1 MSSKIVIIGAGC
13 ASSMR
18 ARPAARSQHA
28 GNPRE
33 RLRAV
38 GPAVHP
44 AGGPAAANDR
54 RKWRRPATVVATPS
68 PPGHPPPGVSLT
80 GTRATAILSAS
91 PGRAA

>member
-38 GPAVHP
+38 CP

-68 PPGHPPPGVSLT
+68 PRGHPPPAY
-80 GTRATAILSAS
+80 R
-91 PGRAA
+91 